1 MGQHH
6 LDVCGEGAAI
16 ERRHLLRLAEEGGVS
31 TKQAEAVIDRM
42 LLQAS
47 SLAERFE
54 RAPIRQMLAQQIKS
68 TIDTCRLRLER

>member
-1 MGQHH
+1 
-6 LDVCGEGAAI
+6 
-16 ERRHLLRLAEEGGVS
+16 LRLAEEGGVS

>member
-1 MGQHH
+1 
-6 LDVCGEGAAI
+6 
-16 ERRHLLRLAEEGGVS
+16 
-31 TKQAEAVIDRM
+31 M